1 MCRYGQ
7 QRFLAF
13 MRETHAM
20 PGPVLMTVHEQ
31 LQSPG
36 MLREGWT
43 MSGGL
48 MGSGSACCGL
58 GIRHVPDGPQPRPV
72 LAQCPDE
79 SLMARVVL
87 RRADRVEQDIGSEL

>member
-13 MRETHAM
+13 MRETHAI
-20 PGPVLMTVHEQ
+20 PGPGLMTVHEQ

-36 MLREGWT
+36 MLRVGCT

-58 GIRHVPDGPQPRPV
+58 AMGHLRLV
-72 LAQCPDE
+72 
-79 SLMARVVL
+79 RV
-87 RRADRVEQDIGSEL
+87 RRAGASLRSLLIERGEIGERFGTSLRIRGALR